1 MGKQKHIGKI
11 ESLFK
16 KSPIVDF
23 SSIEKIVGKKDY
35 AKLLVHN
42 LILKKKIF
50 KIAKGKYSA
59 SNNLE
64 FSVFAFKPAYLGLQ
78 DALSFYGLWEQET
91 IPIIITSRKVKQGI
105 REIMDANVFVR
116 RIERKY
122 LLGIEYKKQN
132 DFYLPYSDIE
142 KTFID
147 MIYFK
152 EKIDESAFKEF
163 KKIIDKKKLKT
174 YLQNYPKRFEERVIR
189 IFGE

>member
-1 MGKQKHIGKI
+1 MGMQKHIGKI

-23 SSIEKIVGKKDY
+23 CSIEKIVGKKDY

-42 LILKKKIF
+42 LISKKRIF
-50 KIAKGKYSA
+50 KIAKGKYST

-64 FSVFAFKPAYLGLQ
+64 FSVFAFKPSYLGLQ

-91 IPIIITSRKVKQGI
+91 IPVIITSRNVRQGI
-105 REIMDANVFVR
+105 RKIMGVNVFVR
-116 RIERKY
+116 RINRKY
-122 LLGIEYKKQN
+122 LFGIEYKKQN
-132 DFYLPYSDIE
+132 DFYLPYSDVE

-147 MIYFK
+147 MIYFR
-152 EKIDESAFKEF
+152 EKMNESAFKEF

-174 YLQNYPKRFEERVIR
+174 YLQNYPRRFEEKVMR
-189 IFGE
+189 IFGK